1 MVHSKMD
8 CLCCSATCELQMY
21 LNHQRLFN
29 SIHKT
34 TFGMLFY
41 SNLCVSNVQS
51 HSSLEPYVMPV
62 LLVVLF
68 TAKHDLLLLRAT
80 WRVWRVCMSCVNSE
94 WEDKKTNELMSRR
107 IYNWVDSQVATDMM
121 WNMISTHNLDLDTFK
136 MSHYNIGFD
145 HLLYC

>member
-8 CLCCSATCELQMY
+8 CLCCSATCELQMC
-21 LNHQRLFN
+21 LNHQRVFN

-94 WEDKKTNELMSRR
+94 WVVCMSCVNELCV
-107 IYNWVDSQVATDMM
+107 WVVWILNGRTKRQTSLCHAVSIIEWIHRSLQT
-121 WNMISTHNLDLDTFK
+121 WCGIWFLRTT
-136 MSHYNIGFD
+136 
-145 HLLYC
+145 